1 MFFSTKDAAAK
12 IGKSASWLNKT
23 RMSGT
28 GPVYMKLGGS
38 VRYALPDLEAWLA
51 ANRRTAVYDHAND
64 NNRAARVAS

>member
-1 MFFSTKDAAAK
+1 MLTTVEAAAH

-38 VRYALPDLEAWLA
+38 VRYALPDLNAWLA
-51 ANRRTAVYDHAND
+51 SQRRTAVYDFAND
-64 NNRAARVAS
+64 NDRAAPRAA